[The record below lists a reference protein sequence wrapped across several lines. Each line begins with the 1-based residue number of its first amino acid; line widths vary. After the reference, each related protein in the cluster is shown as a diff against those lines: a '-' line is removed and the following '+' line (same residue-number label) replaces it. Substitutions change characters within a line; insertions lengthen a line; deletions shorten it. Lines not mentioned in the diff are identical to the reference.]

1 MMKTIF
7 LKKLYV
13 SGRFLK
19 KKTLSKKREDE

>member
-7 LKKLYV
+7 LKNYMFPEDF
-13 SGRFLK
+13 GR